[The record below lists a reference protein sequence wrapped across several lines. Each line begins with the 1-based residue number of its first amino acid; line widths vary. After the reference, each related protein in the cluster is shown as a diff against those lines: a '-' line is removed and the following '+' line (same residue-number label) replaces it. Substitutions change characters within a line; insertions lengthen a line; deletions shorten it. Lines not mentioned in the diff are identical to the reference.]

1 LLYCKFLTAPP
12 FNFIQVK
19 GDCRRSEEYYSP
31 ERYLPTQTTAGPIF
45 SANHSAQAHVRPS
58 NSRQASPLLPP
69 QIPKSK
75 KLFIDACYSR
85 TTPAAP
91 QLVAH
96 AQCRR
101 RPSQPVLPFSFFSA
115 SSLTCELCSLYQPW
129 LTSSAKVCACK
140 LPFKPAMEDECQC
153 RAKGEELAH
162 GVGGLGGGD
171 GSAHVYA
178 RKKIGKILLKFWE
191 FRICRWGKKKNHA
204 GRIFSAKF
212 GHSAQARATSQFP
225 PTRVRQSATTPN
237 SCSAPSLS
245 PQMSKSKKFFIDTG
259 GTPA

>member
-153 RAKGEELAH
+153 RAKGKEELAH

-191 FRICRWGKKKNHA
+191 FRICRWGKKKKPCRPNF
-204 GRIFSAKF
+204 FSEIWPLCS
-212 GHSAQARATSQFP
+212 SARDLPIPAHPRATERHNSQF
-225 PTRVRQSATTPN
+225 V
-237 SCSAPSLS
+237 LS
-245 PQMSKSKKFFIDTG
+245 PLVIS
-259 GTPA
+259 PNV